1 MGKTTRPYPTGHF
14 RLYKTSRSKADRPM
28 AVQIEYSFKS
38 VAVRRAT
45 GIMAKESEWNPN
57 ENHRRGGV
65 RSNYGPD
72 YRSVNNRLL
81 KKVTDLDTAIS
92 EWCNKHPGQLTTD
105 IIKAFLDGLPT
116 TREDEGIDFVDFTKE
131 ILKSELQRKKI
142 GQSVY
147 KNGLSSLNIF
157 GRFLKATKLG
167 TYAPDKIYVSEI

>member
-14 RLYKTSRSKADRPM
+14 QLYKTSRSKADRPM

-142 GQSVY
+142 G
-147 KNGLSSLNIF
+147 
-157 GRFLKATKLG
+157 
-167 TYAPDKIYVSEI
+167 

>member
-72 YRSVNNRLL
+72 YRSVN
-81 KKVTDLDTAIS
+81 DLDTAIS
-92 EWCNKHPGQLTTD
+92 EWCNKHP
-105 IIKAFLDGLPT
+105 
-116 TREDEGIDFVDFTKE
+116 
-131 ILKSELQRKKI
+131 
-142 GQSVY
+142 
-147 KNGLSSLNIF
+147 
-157 GRFLKATKLG
+157 
-167 TYAPDKIYVSEI
+167 

>member
-1 MGKTTRPYPTGHF
+1 
-14 RLYKTSRSKADRPM
+14 M

-92 EWCNKHPGQLTTD
+92 EWCNKYN
-105 IIKAFLDGLPT
+105 
-116 TREDEGIDFVDFTKE
+116 
-131 ILKSELQRKKI
+131 RKNEM
-142 GQSVY
+142 S
-147 KNGLSSLNIF
+147 IF
-157 GRFLKATKLG
+157 QKRNEQIFSFFRFLFSLALST
-167 TYAPDKIYVSEI
+167 A